1 MEQGFLLDSSD
12 TSLKSANDWVSA
24 VPSLSLSER
33 AKSGSNVLLGG
44 HAFAREYEH
53 AVELPGTVGVK
64 RAKGLK
70 STRSLTD
77 IQKAELERARETGV
91 RKVRSLCWWRAA
103 CALRRTSNC

>member
-44 HAFAREYEH
+44 HAFAREHEH
-53 AVELPGTVGVK
+53 AVELPGAVGVK

-70 STRSLTD
+70 STRSLT
-77 IQKAELERARETGV
+77 ENGGGEFARSSFFSPSRT
-91 RKVRSLCWWRAA
+91 AA
-103 CALRRTSNC
+103 AAFRDAGARV